1 VEIIMLTVDQKRQEL
16 VSFELDW
23 FHNNGTEEDIVNVM
37 RYVDA
42 LYNSYTDK
50 EIDKQYETKYS
61 KE

>member
-1 VEIIMLTVDQKRQEL
+1 MLTVDQKRQEL
-16 VSFELDW
+16 VAFELDW

-37 RYVDA
+37 RYIDA

-50 EIDKQYETKYS
+50 EIDKQYDIKYS

>member
-1 VEIIMLTVDQKRQEL
+1 MLTVDQKRQEL

>member
-1 VEIIMLTVDQKRQEL
+1 MLTVDQKRQEL
-16 VSFELDW
+16 VAFELDW
-23 FHNNGTEEDIVNVM
+23 FHNNGTEKDIVNVM
-37 RYVDA
+37 RYIDA